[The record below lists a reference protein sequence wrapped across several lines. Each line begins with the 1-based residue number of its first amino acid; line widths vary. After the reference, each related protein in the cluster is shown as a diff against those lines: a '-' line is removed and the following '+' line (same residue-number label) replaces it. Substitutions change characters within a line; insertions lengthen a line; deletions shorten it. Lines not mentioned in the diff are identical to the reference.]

1 MLENVTRYMARY
13 RASNLSLTEIR
24 HFTGTPDMD
33 SMECEHWANGLSSY
47 IETAYNDERKLF
59 IEIVADYNMNRKRNF
74 LDADGKIVD
83 YYRVTDNY
91 LIYMCRPA
99 NARKKYTLNNFNAYV
114 KANYT
119 EI

>member
-1 MLENVTRYMARY
+1 MLEKITRYMAGY
-13 RASNLSLTEIR
+13 RASNLSVAEVQL
-24 HFTGTPDMD
+24 FTGISDLD
-33 SMECEHWANGLSSY
+33 STQAEMWVNGLSSY

-59 IEIVADYNMNRKRNF
+59 IEIIADYNRNRSRRF
-74 LDADGKIVD
+74 LDADGNTVD